1 MYQFVVP
8 PENVN
13 PPAVVA
19 PAPVSPGPDLSGY
32 RKSLEV
38 QPVLAQHG
46 FGVAHRSDR
55 LQRGTV
61 SFRQA
66 LRETLPTGWT
76 VYTKPGV
83 TLDLPVVV
91 TGAMTKERWTQALK
105 EEIQQAGLHGALW
118 WDQQT
123 LTLWTPPPA
132 PMALSQT
139 VTKLSPAL
147 NGYRKANLSASMPA
161 EPSASPADKPAAK
174 PAVSDAADHTVQD
187 TTIPLRGAG
196 LRPAGVPPAGSLRG
210 AKTPSAGPTNLT
222 VQSVFMLTKGQLILT
237 ELQQWAKQSG
247 WTVVWQVP
255 EDWMVPNT
263 TTFNG
268 DFQQAVSQVIEALAA
283 NGANIHAVFHT
294 ANDTVVIQGAGGGN

>member
-19 PAPVSPGPDLSGY
+19 PAPVSSGPDLSGY
-32 RKSLEV
+32 RKSFSV

-61 SFRQA
+61 NFRQA
-66 LRETLPTGWT
+66 LRETLPSGWT

-91 TGAMTKERWTQALK
+91 TGAMTKERWTQTLK

-174 PAVSDAADHTVQD
+174 SAVSGAPDHTVQD
-187 TTIPLRGAG
+187 TTIPLRGAI
-196 LRPAGVPPAGSLRG
+196 LRG
-210 AKTPSAGPTNLT
+210 ASLASPNLT
-222 VQSVFMLTKGQLILT
+222 AQSVFMLTKGQLILT
-237 ELQQWAKQSG
+237 ELQHWAKQSG